1 MPITGTRRAAL
12 LLKTL
17 DPQTAGELLKGAPSS
32 VVTEIAAELALLD
45 APGTQRGHADRDTV
59 NEFASLI
66 RGAAG
71 AQGAGA
77 FVERMLD
84 SAVGR
89 EQSRQVL
96 GRVRSLLEER
106 DPFLAVRSADV
117 ARLARA
123 LAGESG
129 RVAALVLMELPA
141 EKSSALLPLLDESI
155 RSQAVWG
162 MMTEGEA
169 ATETRSRVAAIVRR
183 RLEELGTADDA
194 GPGKERRSKQLRK
207 VALLLRGLETS
218 ARDGLLEAM
227 SEQDA
232 DTAGTVR
239 NLMVVWEDIP
249 AIRDRSLQEVLRSI
263 NSKSLALALVGADSE
278 VVSKIRTN
286 ISARAGAM
294 LDEEA
299 TLLSEPK
306 DEDVQAAR
314 EEVLAGLRE
323 LNQKGEL
330 RFVTE

>member
-1 MPITGTRRAAL
+1 MTGTRRAAL

-17 DPQTAGELLKGAPSS
+17 DPRTAGELLKGAPSS

-45 APGTQRGHADRDTV
+45 APGAPEGHADRDSV
-59 NEFASLI
+59 YEFASLI
-66 RGAAG
+66 RGGAG
-71 AQGAGA
+71 AQASGA
-77 FVERMLD
+77 FVERLLE

-89 EQSRQVL
+89 EQSKQYL
-96 GRVRSLLEER
+96 GRVRSLAEQR
-106 DPFLAVRSADV
+106 DPFLAIRSADV

-129 RVAALVLMELPA
+129 RVAALVLTELPA
-141 EKSSALLPLLDESI
+141 EKSSALLPLLDESV

-169 ATETRSRVAAIVRR
+169 AAETRCRVAAIVRG
-183 RLEELGTADDA
+183 RLEELGAQDDG
-194 GPGKERRSKQLRK
+194 GPAKERRSRQLRK

-227 SEQDA
+227 AAQDA

-239 NLMVVWEDIP
+239 NLMVIWEDIP

-263 NSKSLALALVGADSE
+263 NSKSLALALVGAGRE
-278 VVSKIRTN
+278 ITSKIRTN

-299 TLLSEPK
+299 ALLSEPK
-306 DEDVQAAR
+306 DEEVQAAR